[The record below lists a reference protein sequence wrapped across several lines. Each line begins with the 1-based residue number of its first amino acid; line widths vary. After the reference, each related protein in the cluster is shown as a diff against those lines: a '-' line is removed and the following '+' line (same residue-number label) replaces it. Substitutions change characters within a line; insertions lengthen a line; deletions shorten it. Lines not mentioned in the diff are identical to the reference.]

1 MKSYEIDNKN
11 CTCYCVDD
19 IININDIDLDI
30 LLDKKSYQFF

>member
-11 CTCYCVDD
+11 CTCYYVDD
-19 IININDIDLDI
+19 IININGIDLDI